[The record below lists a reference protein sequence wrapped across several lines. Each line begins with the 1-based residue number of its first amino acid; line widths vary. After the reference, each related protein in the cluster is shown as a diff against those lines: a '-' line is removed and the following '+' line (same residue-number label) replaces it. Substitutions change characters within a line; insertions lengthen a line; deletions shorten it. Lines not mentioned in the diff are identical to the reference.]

1 MEINSTRRYKI
12 TLRWSW
18 FSYGVSEKC
27 SIHRLQIWEF
37 MLHRSLIVEQRGW
50 SKFSST
56 VYSITHTRGTFLLWT
71 ETLNVY
77 SLYTLQFHCYSM
89 NVRGNRKI
97 FRQNR
102 GPTYIS
108 TIIIQ
113 RYSVYSTFVLNLRS
127 KHQIR
132 IIFPTSHRA
141 KFKRK

>member
-1 MEINSTRRYKI
+1 MEINSTRHYKI

-27 SIHRLQIWEF
+27 SIPRHQIWEF

-56 VYSITHTRGTFLLWT
+56 VYSITHTRGTFLLLA

-97 FRQNR
+97 FRLSR

-108 TIIIQ
+108 AIIIQ

-132 IIFPTSHRA
+132 IIFPTSRRA
-141 KFKRK
+141 KFRRK

>member
-1 MEINSTRRYKI
+1 MEINFTRHYKI
-12 TLRWSW
+12 ILRWSW

-27 SIHRLQIWEF
+27 SIPRLRIWKF
-37 MLHRSLIVEQRGW
+37 MLRSLIVEQRGW

-56 VYSITHTRGTFLLWT
+56 VYSITHTRGTFLLRA

-97 FRQNR
+97 FRLSP

-132 IIFPTSHRA
+132 IIFAASRRA
-141 KFKRK
+141 KFKKK